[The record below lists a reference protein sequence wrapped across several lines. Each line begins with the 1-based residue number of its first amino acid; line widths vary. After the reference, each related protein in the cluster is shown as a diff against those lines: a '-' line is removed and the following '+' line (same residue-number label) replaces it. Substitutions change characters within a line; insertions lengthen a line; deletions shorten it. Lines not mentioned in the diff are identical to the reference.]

1 MIHHD
6 VKRKNQPQR
15 LHTQTLSTNNSPPG
29 AELPSAA
36 GATAA
41 AKPLG
46 GQQPRVGKGNYGQ
59 FSGAVLARLLL
70 QAQSCPLPPGH
81 CCSKAPGG
89 PKTTGGQGKLWPFFR
104 GWLWKPLRT
113 FAPSVPHRPSTE
125 SSTCQNTGQTQ
136 TCHAA
141 GHPTQVGEANLHA
154 LGQTR
159 GQISAANVGATA
171 GKRGH
176 PQSIGK
182 MHAFHPSPLQSG
194 SPSPHGHLFAT
205 NLEEM
210 GLRLLLQMPARAR
223 RKIHPSETLAG
234 SRYFHPWPPLQISP
248 GPRSRVVWPSLAIC
262 PCLPARIDPDGG
274 RLRGHL
280 ENGLSVRLPPRCPVH
295 LHWQ

>member
-46 GQQPRVGKGNYGQ
+46 GQKPRLGKGNYGQ

-89 PKTTGGQGKLWPFFR
+89 PTKTRVGRGSYGHFFR

-136 TCHAA
+136 TFHAA
-141 GHPTQVGEANLHA
+141 GHQTQVGEANLHA

-194 SPSPHGHLFAT
+194 VPVSARPPFRHESRRNGPPITSSNAGASTEEDSP
-205 NLEEM
+205 
-210 GLRLLLQMPARAR
+210 LRN
-223 RKIHPSETLAG
+223 AG
-234 SRYFHPWPPLQISP
+234 RQQVFPPLAASSDFP
-248 GPRSRVVWPSLAIC
+248 GSA
-262 PCLPARIDPDGG
+262 
-274 RLRGHL
+274 
-280 ENGLSVRLPPRCPVH
+280 
-295 LHWQ
+295 